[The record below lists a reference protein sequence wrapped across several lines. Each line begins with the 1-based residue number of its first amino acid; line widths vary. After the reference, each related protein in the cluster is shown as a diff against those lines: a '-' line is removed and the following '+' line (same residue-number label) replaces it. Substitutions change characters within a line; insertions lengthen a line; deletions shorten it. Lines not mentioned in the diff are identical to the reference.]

1 MTTTA
6 EPRAQDE
13 GLVLRGVSLRYG
25 GVAALRDVDLDVP
38 RGSVVALLGANGAG
52 KSSLLRAVS
61 GNVRPHRAR
70 VSGSI
75 RWAGRDLAGRDP
87 ALTVR
92 AGVGQV
98 PEGRRVFAR
107 MTVHDNLLAG
117 RVRGRTGRGAIDEV
131 YERFPVLAERRRQA
145 AGLLSGGE
153 QQQLA
158 IGRALVGRPDLLML
172 DEPSLGLA
180 PKMVG
185 RIAETVRAINATGTT
200 VLLIE
205 QNAAMAIDLATRVAV
220 LELGRVAL
228 TGATDDP
235 DLLRSVRG
243 LYFGDDPT
251 PSGAAPVAAPR
262 PPLARWTDD
271 RSSG

>member
-1 MTTTA
+1 MTTT
-6 EPRAQDE
+6 EPRAEDQ

-25 GVAALRDVDLDVP
+25 GVTALRDVDLDVP
-38 RGSVVALLGANGAG
+38 RGSVVALLGPNGAG
-52 KSSLLRAVS
+52 KTSVLRAVS

-70 VSGSI
+70 VTGSL
-75 RWAGRDLAGRDP
+75 RWAGRDLAARDP
-87 ALTVR
+87 AATVL
-92 AGVGQV
+92 AGVAQV

-107 MTVHDNLLAG
+107 MSVHDNLLAG
-117 RVRGRTGRGAIDEV
+117 RVRGRSDRAAISDV
-131 YERFPVLAERRRQA
+131 YDRFPVLAERRRQA

-158 IGRALVGRPDLLML
+158 IGRALVTRPDLLML

-185 RIAETVRAINATGTT
+185 RIAETVRDINAAGTT

-205 QNAAMAIDLATRVAV
+205 QNAAMAMDLADRVAV

-228 TGATDDP
+228 TGGTDDP
-235 DLLRSVRG
+235 DLLRTVRD
-243 LYFGDDPT
+243 LYFGDGSTAAD
-251 PSGAAPVAAPR
+251 AAPLAAPR
-262 PPLARWTDD
+262 PPIARWNVERRT
-271 RSSG
+271 R